1 LKIEDKLT
9 AFPFF
14 MENRKRY
21 LRFEC
26 QTIDDYEN
34 GEKKNI
40 YNKLR
45 GGEIV
50 DH

>member
-14 MENRKRY
+14 MENSKSD
-21 LRFEC
+21 LRFEY

-34 GEKKNI
+34 GEKRI
-40 YNKLR
+40 YK
-45 GGEIV
+45 EYI
-50 DH
+50 